1 MKKIILLTP
10 LFLLAAC
17 GPKIKLVP
25 TAYMPTPPEILMK
38 APKDLNT
45 INKNNLTVTDKKVTV
60 EGPQ

>member
-1 MKKIILLTP
+1 MKKLILVAP

-38 APKDLNT
+38 DPKELNT
-45 INKNNLTVTDKKVTV
+45 IKQEAKPEEK
-60 EGPQ
+60 PK

>member
-1 MKKIILLTP
+1 MKKIILVAP

-45 INKNNLTVTDKKVTV
+45 IRQDEAKEV
-60 EGPQ
+60 EPK